1 MHRRFQK
8 VYGGFTRP
16 ADTTNYGALD
26 AMGQGAGDCIISFPI
41 SPAGADLSGRVSGK
55 VVSAHLT
62 KSDTGVT
69 NDTFRLHLWAGVP
82 SVDPDENAAV
92 ATSWFKE
99 ADQKLWIGQMDF
111 ETAEVGADAVLYQ
124 AQDFLPAAD
133 GLHFEINKKSE
144 GPAIYGLLAAIGTYN
159 PASAEVFNIMLNI
172 E

>member
-62 KSDTGVT
+62 KSDHE
-69 NDTFRLHLWAGVP
+69 RY
-82 SVDPDENAAV
+82 
-92 ATSWFKE
+92 
-99 ADQKLWIGQMDF
+99 I
-111 ETAEVGADAVLYQ
+111 
-124 AQDFLPAAD
+124 
-133 GLHFEINKKSE
+133 
-144 GPAIYGLLAAIGTYN
+144 
-159 PASAEVFNIMLNI
+159 PASLVGWRSECGS
-172 E
+172 